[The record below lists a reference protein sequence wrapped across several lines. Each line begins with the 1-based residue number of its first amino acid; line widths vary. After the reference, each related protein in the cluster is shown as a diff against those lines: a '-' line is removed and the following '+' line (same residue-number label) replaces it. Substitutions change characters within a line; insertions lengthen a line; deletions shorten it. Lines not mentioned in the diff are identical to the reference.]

1 VPGWREHATLRA
13 VANAVRPCDGEAHGV
28 SASLPAPR
36 TVVDFLGLA
45 SAYLAARDFEQP
57 RLDAEL
63 LLGEVL
69 GLGRL
74 ELYLHH
80 DRPLDQAEVAAFR
93 ELLRRRGRGEP
104 VAYLVGTTG
113 FRSLVLATD
122 ARALVPRP
130 ETEVLVELAL
140 ARLPVGGALLDLG
153 TGSGAIALAVASER
167 PDATI
172 TATDSDQGA
181 LALAAENAE
190 RAGVRPRLVHGDLY
204 DGLPEGERYD
214 VIAANLP
221 YVPAGDERVE
231 PGVHAFEPHAALYAG
246 ADGLDLIRRAIAGAP
261 DRLRAGG
268 WLVLELGEGQADAVA
283 GLLRERGFGEVEVT
297 RDLAG
302 IDRYG
307 TGRWSG

>member
-1 VPGWREHATLRA
+1 
-13 VANAVRPCDGEAHGV
+13 V
-28 SASLPAPR
+28 SAPLAAPR

-63 LLGEVL
+63 LLGHVL

-80 DRPLDQAEVAAFR
+80 DRPLEEAEVDAFR

-140 ARLPVGGALLDLG
+140 ARLPDGGALLDLG
-153 TGSGAIALAVASER
+153 TGSGAIALAVAGER
-167 PDATI
+167 PDATV
-172 TATDSDQGA
+172 TASDADEGA
-181 LALAAENAE
+181 LALAAENAD
-190 RAGVRPRLVHGDLY
+190 RAGVRPRLVRADLY
-204 DGLPEGERYD
+204 EGLPDGERYD

-221 YVPAGDERVE
+221 YIPVGDVRVE
-231 PGVHAFEPHAALYAG
+231 PGVHEFEPHRALYAG

-261 DRLRAGG
+261 DRLSPGG
-268 WLVLELGEGQADAVA
+268 WLVLELGQGQAATVA
-283 GLLRERGFGEVEVT
+283 GLLAERGFTDVEVT

>member
-1 VPGWREHATLRA
+1 MTGLE
-13 VANAVRPCDGEAHGV
+13 
-28 SASLPAPR
+28 APR

-80 DRPLDQAEVAAFR
+80 DRPLQPAEVDRFR

-104 VAYLVGTTG
+104 VAYLLGTAG
-113 FRSLVLATD
+113 FRSLVLAVD

-140 ARLPVGGALLDLG
+140 ARLPDGGALLDLG

-167 PDATI
+167 PDAAV
-172 TATDSDQGA
+172 TAVDLDEGA
-181 LALAAENAE
+181 LALAAENAA
-190 RAGVRPRLVHGDLY
+190 RLGLRPRLLPSDLY
-204 DGLPEGERYD
+204 AALPADERFH

-221 YVPAGDERVE
+221 YVPDGDDRVE
-231 PGVHAFEPHAALYAG
+231 AGVHDHEPHVALYAG
-246 ADGLDLIRRAIAGAP
+246 ADGLDAIRRAVAGAP
-261 DRLRAGG
+261 ERLEDDG
-268 WLVLELGEGQADAVA
+268 WLVLEHGLGQAEAVVA
-283 GLLRERGFGEVEVT
+283 LLRDRGFAEVAT
-297 RDLAG
+297 ARDLAG

>member
-1 VPGWREHATLRA
+1 
-13 VANAVRPCDGEAHGV
+13 V
-28 SASLPAPR
+28 SAPLAAPR

-63 LLGEVL
+63 LLGDVL

-80 DRPLDQAEVAAFR
+80 DRPLDPAEVDAFR

-140 ARLPVGGALLDLG
+140 ARLPDGGALLDLG

-167 PDATI
+167 PDAAV
-172 TATDSDQGA
+172 TASDADEAA

-190 RAGVRPRLVHGDLY
+190 RTGARPRLVHADLY

-221 YVPAGDERVE
+221 YIPAGDERVE
-231 PGVHAFEPHAALYAG
+231 PGVHDFEPHRALYAG

-261 DRLRAGG
+261 ERLRPGG
-268 WLVLELGEGQADAVA
+268 WLVLEVGEGQAATVA
-283 GLLRERGFGEVEVT
+283 GLLEERGFAEVAVT